1 MSKLTPD
8 YKLIYIDILKKKESD
23 INEHCQTILTKDELT
38 TLDILELNKKIFGE
52 DNENDRFNQKCWRKR
67 FLV

>member
-52 DNENDRFNQKCWRKR
+52 E
-67 FLV
+67 